1 MEQRCLL
8 PMIWLT
14 WLGLPLLGVVVA
26 LRLGVAAG
34 LGVLLVG
41 IGAQVLA
48 VRQFP
53 RISRWMGYGSVEDTP
68 APAGALPSA
77 IPTVTLYAA
86 SACPFCPIVQQRLH
100 ELRRRQP
107 FELIEVDVTFRPGLI
122 REKGLRSVPVVEVNG
137 RTLVGN
143 ATTAQLAELLA
154 DASAAPAMPPVH
166 QA

>member
-122 REKGLRSVPVVEVNG
+122 RAKGLRSVPVVEVNG

-143 ATTAQLAELLA
+143 ATSAQLAELLA
-154 DASAAPAMPPVH
+154 GPGAASAASSAP
-166 QA
+166 